1 MLTFAQ
7 FIRNLRTFVVKSA
20 LSRLRAFWEA
30 LLAKIWWGEAQKHFK
45 GPGAQRT
52 LGIEYFDLLNTAENC
67 GMDLLKL
74 LH

>member
-45 GPGAQRT
+45 G
-52 LGIEYFDLLNTAENC
+52 LGWYGQVDPKFRSQ
-67 GMDLLKL
+67 GYVS
-74 LH
+74 